1 MTTVLIA
8 GGGPVGL
15 ATGIQARLAGLEA
28 ILVDAKVPPIDK
40 ACGEGLMPSGVK
52 ALQELGIEHLP
63 SAPFKGIR
71 YLQEDRPNASVAVG
85 QFGAGE
91 GWGIRR
97 LALHKALVE
106 RAEQLGVQLRWGV
119 RILGLTETGLRTSEG
134 DIEGDW
140 IVGADGLN
148 SSIRKWANLE
158 GKPAKIRRYG
168 LRRHYAQGSWSD
180 HVEVYWA
187 NGCEAYV
194 TPNGPTG
201 MGVAILWDRD
211 RYKPSP
217 SDPLAPFPS
226 LKERLQGIPFASI
239 SRGAGPLQR
248 NSRAVQRGRVL
259 LVGDAAGYVDAIT
272 GEGLTLGFH
281 QAKEAIS
288 CIAENRPKS
297 YRRRYRR
304 VSNRSLLITRLVR
317 WLSFHAGFRKRF
329 IEGLSRDPALF
340 GRGLDIMDGN
350 RSLLRIGL
358 FRCSRLLSRLP
369 FL

>member
-1 MTTVLIA
+1 MKVLVA
-8 GGGPVGL
+8 GGGPIGL
-15 ATGIQARLAGLEA
+15 AAAIQARLHGFAVTL
-28 ILVDAKVPPIDK
+28 IDAKTPPIDK
-40 ACGEGLMPSGVK
+40 ACGEGLMPSGVS
-52 ALQELGIEHLP
+52 ALRELGIEELP
-63 SAPFKGIR
+63 SAPFRGIR
-71 YLQEDRPNASVAVG
+71 YLQEDRPNATVAVG
-85 QFGAGE
+85 EFGEGE

-97 LALHKALVE
+97 LALHEALVK
-106 RAEQLGVQLRWGV
+106 RAEELGVELCWGV
-119 RILGLTETGLRTSEG
+119 RILGLSEAGLTTSEG
-134 DIEGDW
+134 ELEGDW
-140 IVGADGLN
+140 IIGADGLN
-148 SSIRKWANLE
+148 SSIRKWAGLD

-226 LKERLQGIPFASI
+226 LKKRLEGIPFASI

-248 NSRAVQRGRVL
+248 NSRAVQKGRVL

-281 QAKEAIS
+281 QAKEAIT
-288 CIAENRPKS
+288 CIAKNRPGA
-297 YRRRYRR
+297 YRRRYRA
-304 VSNRSLLITRLVR
+304 VSSRSLLITRLVR
-317 WLSFHAGFRKRF
+317 WLSFHAGFRRRF
-329 IEGLSRDPALF
+329 IESLSRDPALF

-350 RSLLRIGL
+350 RSMLKIGL
-358 FRCSRLLSRLP
+358 WRCSRLLSRLP